1 MTDTGAGPRVPP
13 LAICAAAVVA
23 QRFLTRDPRTGLT
36 NRAVGAAVGTM
47 SAGMLVSSVAA
58 FRWRRTTVDPRAGAE
73 PSALVTDGVNAC
85 TRNPMYVGMAG
96 MLLAHSV
103 WLGRAPSLLPAVAF
117 VIWIDRLQV
126 PAEENGL
133 REIFAVSYDEYV
145 ALAVPGHDIGSGEPG

>member
-1 MTDTGAGPRVPP
+1 MTDGGVAARVPP
-13 LAICAAAVVA
+13 LAICATAVVA
-23 QRFLTRDPRTGLT
+23 QRFLTRNRRTGLT
-36 NRAVGAAVGTM
+36 NKAVGATVGTM

-58 FRWRRTTVDPRAGAE
+58 FRWRQTTVDPRAGAE
-73 PSALVTDGVNAC
+73 PSALVTDGVNAY

-103 WLGRAPSLLPAVAF
+103 WLGRAASILPAVAF

-126 PAEENGL
+126 PAEEKAL

-145 ALAVPGHDIGSGEPG
+145 ALVPRWLGLRQF